1 MKFTIDVPETEAV
14 AFALALSDLAEDF
27 GISRITETTYAESA
41 DEDWEDE
48 TDACIVQPGWVVE
61 LPNGL
66 VYQVFSIDAA
76 GRVVLDVLKELTD
89 NVEDCFLC
97 PPTQRAAP

>member
-41 DEDWEDE
+41 GEDWDDE
-48 TDACIVQPGWVVE
+48 TDPCIILPGMVVP
-61 LPNGL
+61 LTNGQ
-66 VYQVFSIDAA
+66 VYQVFSIDAT
-76 GRVVLDVLKELTD
+76 GRIVLDQLEEID
-89 NVEDCFLC
+89 EEDD
-97 PPTQRAAP
+97 TRH